1 MPDQTPG
8 IQDRLA
14 AVWESH
20 MHDGNGATITA
31 VFLNVLRA
39 QKNSGVAF
47 EPFELQDRVIETAF
61 EPFENPED
69 GGLFW
74 AVASNTV
81 TAMANEF
88 RQWINERKAG
98 ADA

>member
-8 IQDRLA
+8 IQERLA

-20 MHDGNGATITA
+20 MHDGNGATVTA

-39 QKNSGVAF
+39 QRDSGVAF
-47 EPFELQDRVIETAF
+47 QPFELQDKVIEAVF
-61 EPFENPED
+61 EEPED
-69 GGLFW
+69 PVTGGL
-74 AVASNTV
+74 ALALASNTV

-88 RQWINERKAG
+88 RQWATERKAA